1 MNMRVLALV
10 VVYGTAPSQ
19 TTSLQTLLASKFDRS
34 NLRILV
40 WDNSKTP
47 ASDAKALA
55 AADVHYVSTPQNL
68 GLSTI
73 YNRVIAEH
81 LQAGEHLLLLDQDST
96 LPPDFLHSCTSA
108 VMQHPDVD
116 LFLPMIRANGNWVS
130 PLSYLA
136 GWGRYWKQP
145 RVGRMRS
152 RGVCA
157 INSGMLISS
166 RYLKGDC
173 PGYDERLRFYGT
185 DTQFMLDY
193 MDHRRELVVLE
204 VHLDHD
210 LSFFS
215 ASNADRAGTFRSIR
229 AANLQ
234 IYRNRPFWKR
244 FSVASIMLLASIVY
258 AIRFRNLAF
267 LRGVR

>member
-10 VVYGTAPSQ
+10 VVYGAAPSH
-19 TTSLQTLLASKFDRS
+19 TTSLQTLLACKFDRS
-34 NLRILV
+34 NLRVLV

-47 ASDAKALA
+47 ASDAEVLA
-55 AADVHYVSTPQNL
+55 EADVLYVSTPQNL

-73 YNRVIAEH
+73 YNRVIDEH

-96 LPPDFLHSCTSA
+96 LPPDFLHSCASA

-173 PGYDERLRFYGT
+173 PGYDESLRFYGT

-193 MDHRRELVVLE
+193 MDHRRDLVVLDA
-204 VHLDHD
+204 HLEHD

-215 ASNADRAGTFRSIR
+215 ASVADRVDKFRTMR
-229 AANLQ
+229 AA
-234 IYRNRPFWKR
+234 YRCMYEHRPIWQR
-244 FSVASIMLLASIVY
+244 CGVAAVMLLVSVAY
-258 AIRFRNLAF
+258 AIR
-267 LRGVR
+267 LREPAVLWTSP

>member
-1 MNMRVLALV
+1 MSLRLLALV
-10 VVYGTAPSQ
+10 VVYGAEPLQ
-19 TTSLQTLLASKFDRS
+19 TESLQTLLAIRFDRS
-34 NLRILV
+34 NIRVLV

-47 ASDAKALA
+47 ASDTEALA

-96 LPPDFLHSCTSA
+96 LPPDFLRSCSA
-108 VMQHPDVD
+108 AVIQHPDVD

-145 RVGRMRS
+145 RAGRMRS
-152 RGVCA
+152 RRVCG

-193 MDHRRELVVLE
+193 VDRRRDLVVLD
-204 VHLDHD
+204 VRLNHD

-215 ASNADRAGTFRSIR
+215 ATAGDRVDKFRVMR
-229 AANLQ
+229 KAYRY
-234 IYRNRPFWKR
+234 IYEDRPFLQR
-244 FSVASIMLLASIVY
+244 CAVATVMLMVSVIY
-258 AIRFRNLAF
+258 AIRFRKPAVLWANE
-267 LRGVR
+267 